1 MCRSP
6 ENRDDG
12 ATAAHSGARCNCR
25 VLGAANR
32 CQQRDSLPWSQ
43 LALLLLLDGR
53 REKVWEGRRLRV
65 LLPLLLRAQRRGF
78 QLQVEGGR
86 TPTAAAAAVSATFA
100 AAAASAAAAATL
112 APWELY
118 DRPEAGDHGG
128 RPGVNG
134 VGQERRQK
142 QPRHRCQRRQ
152 PDTGARPAGECSE
165 DVTPSTFTRRMLWNA
180 TRTLSYTVDLS
191 KVGCACN
198 AALYLVAMPYH
209 DKSACGDYYCD
220 ASFPHCHC
228 PEMDIQEANT
238 HAWAATPHKCTG
250 KKGDYTS
257 CDHGGC
263 GKQFS
268 GSEYG
273 PGKTIDTNKP
283 FQVSVTLSPSSVVK
297 LKQGSE
303 MASVHDPCSVNSESL
318 TDGMVVAIS
327 NWGQSGSGMG
337 WLDKDRGCG
346 PNTQCNNGAAT
357 WSDLRLCAA
366 GKDFCE

>member
-1 MCRSP
+1 MGLQQLTLALVATAVCSVQP
-6 ENRDDG
+6 IAASNATACPGPSSHCSCSWTGGGKKCGKDDG
-12 ATAAHSGARCNCR
+12 SECFCRCCCEHKGAGFSCKWKGGGPPPPPPTPSPPPLPPSPPGSCTTDQRLAITEDGQASTVWVKSAGKSNRGIDVSGAN
-25 VLGAANR
+25 LTLEHG
-32 CQQRDSLPWSQ
+32 P
-43 LALLLLLDGR
+43 
-53 REKVWEGRRLRV
+53 
-65 LLPLLLRAQRRGF
+65 RAY
-78 QLQVEGGR
+78 LI
-86 TPTAAAAAVSATFA
+86 S
-100 AAAASAAAAATL
+100 
-112 APWELY
+112 
-118 DRPEAGDHGG
+118 
-128 RPGVNG
+128 
-134 VGQERRQK
+134 
-142 QPRHRCQRRQ
+142 
-152 PDTGARPAGECSE
+152 ECSE